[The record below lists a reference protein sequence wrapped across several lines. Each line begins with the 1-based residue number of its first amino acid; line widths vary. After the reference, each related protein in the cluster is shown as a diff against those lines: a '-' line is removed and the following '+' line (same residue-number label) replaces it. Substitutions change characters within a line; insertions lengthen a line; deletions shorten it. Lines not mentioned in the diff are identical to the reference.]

1 MRAISIEQYGGPEV
15 LQWQRDAPVPEPG
28 PDEVLVRVAY
38 AGVNFMDVHT
48 RQGKYAASRTY
59 PVRLPCTLGMEG
71 AGRVIAVGH
80 NVTTVKAGDSRRLV
94 HRLGQL
100 RGLCAHPRRPV
111 RAAAR
116 QRCVR
121 CGGGSDL
128 PGKHRPLSGAGRRAT
143 ASRRNVS
150 HPCGIRQHRAAIGP
164 VGQASGRDRL
174 RHRQQCGKVRRRHG
188 ARRGCRLPLW

>member
-1 MRAISIEQYGGPEV
+1 
-15 LQWQRDAPVPEPG
+15 
-28 PDEVLVRVAY
+28 
-38 AGVNFMDVHT
+38 MDVHT

-80 NVTTVKAGDSRRLV
+80 NVTTVKAGDRVAWCIAWGSYADYARIPAARCARLPDSV
-94 HRLGQL
+94 
-100 RGLCAHPRRPV
+100 AYDV
-111 RAAAR
+111 AAAAIF
-116 QRCVR
+116 Q
-121 CGGGSDL
+121 GS
-128 PGKHRPLSGAGRRAT
+128 T
-143 ASRRNVS
+143 A
-150 HPCGIRQHRAAIGP
+150 HYLHRAAIGP